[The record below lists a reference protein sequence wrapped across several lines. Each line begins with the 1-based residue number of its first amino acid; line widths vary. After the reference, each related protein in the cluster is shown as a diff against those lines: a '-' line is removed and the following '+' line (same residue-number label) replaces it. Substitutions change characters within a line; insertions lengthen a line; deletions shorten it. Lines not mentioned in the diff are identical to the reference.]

1 MTCVSFHPK
10 IEVPSEVLQIMV
22 DFLFIMVAEPYP
34 CAIRVEPQ
42 GSARICPTKFLK
54 GGGRSRPQ
62 GSNLS
67 FQKWL
72 IKPRRKTIDKR
83 VNRPSH

>member
-54 GGGRSRPQ
+54 GGG
-62 GSNLS
+62 
-67 FQKWL
+67 FQA
-72 IKPRRKTIDKR
+72 PRQQSVFPEMASKTKTED
-83 VNRPSH
+83 N